1 MATIDRNTFI
11 KAIKDLVQEYID
23 NFDRFDSNPQIRV
36 NPELLYVEAV
46 DGSAMLEGIG
56 DSDEAVEDAAYAEG
70 DETMSASDFQVKENP
85 DFYPIKE
92 LLKPNGAHT
101 SIPDM
106 DKIVRIADN
115 YFSEK

>member
-1 MATIDRNTFI
+1 MKREVFI
-11 KAIKDLVQEYID
+11 KAVADLVQEYID

-56 DSDEAVEDAAYAEG
+56 DSEEAIEDAAYAHG
-70 DETMSASDFQVKENP
+70 DETMSATDYQAKENP

-92 LLKPNGAHT
+92 LLKPTGERT
-101 SIPDM
+101 SVPDV
-106 DKIVRIADN
+106 KAIEKIADN
-115 YFSEK
+115 YIFE